1 MNPEIYALSLIEW
14 QLFATLTFRSDKL
27 ADVVRLKMFFALMR
41 EQADNFGVHF
51 KQTIWC
57 LRREDGELTGR
68 GHLHALIA
76 GFPKHALTTATC
88 FSFMKIW
95 EQLGGGMARVHLY
108 SPSLNGV
115 GYVLKGC
122 EAEYQRAG
130 GDYYETQKFGKHCD
144 VMLSESIFRVLEGR
158 RQIGKRR
165 RSGQRQA
172 ECARRIL
179 TVSTVYGRRNAVE
192 RNWSQRK

>member
-14 QLFATLTFRSDKL
+14 QWFASLTFKSEKL
-27 ADVVRLKMFFALMR
+27 ADAVRMKMFFALMR
-41 EQADNFGVHF
+41 EKAENFGVHF

-57 LRREDGELTGR
+57 LRTEAGEATGR
-68 GHLHALIA
+68 LHLHALIA
-76 GFPKHALTTATC
+76 GFPEHAATTATC

-95 EQLGGGMARVHLY
+95 ERLGGGMARVSVY
-108 SPSLNGV
+108 SPSLDGV

-130 GDYYETQKFGKHCD
+130 GDYYETQKFGKRCD
-144 VMLSESIFRVLEGR
+144 VMLSESVFRVLAGR

-165 RSGQRQA
+165 RQGQRKA
-172 ECARRIL
+172 E
-179 TVSTVYGRRNAVE
+179 
-192 RNWSQRK
+192 